1 MGVSLSMNIHTLYVF
16 VDTPKK
22 FCFSRYNTTKNLPK
36 PNIRWVQITSA
47 TFELVQ
53 KELPQPAL
61 LINEVTNG
69 IKKNGF
75 FVVDFA
81 DYSTLLKYL
90 FQDWLEKWD
99 KYTALEAKITEE
111 GKYTDPDIQQRLA
124 KTEKEVMKALNKW
137 VGLIKGRINRN
148 K

>member
-1 MGVSLSMNIHTLYVF
+1 MNIHTLYVF

-22 FCFSRYNTTKNLPK
+22 FCFSHYNSAKNLPK

-47 TFELVQ
+47 TFELLQ
-53 KELPQPAL
+53 KELPQPEL
-61 LINEVTNG
+61 LISEIANG

-90 FQDWLEKWD
+90 FQDWIEKWD
-99 KYTALEAKITEE
+99 KYTSLEAKVTEAQN
-111 GKYTDPDIQQRLA
+111 GFIDPALQQELIKA
-124 KTEKEVMKALNKW
+124 EQEVMSALDKW
-137 VGLIKGRINRN
+137 VGLIKKHSRG
-148 K
+148 KGKA